1 MTNKRKQA
9 EGRRI
14 QCDTMLAQ
22 FLPVKTIAMALRM
35 SRGTVSERAK
45 RAGLHRHYITD
56 EEVTHLHARRS
67 GLIAR
72 EWMNAK

>member
-1 MTNKRKQA
+1 MNKRKSD
-9 EGRRI
+9 EGKRI

-22 FLPVKTIAMALRM
+22 FVPVKTIAMALGM
-35 SRGTVSERAK
+35 SRGTVTERAK

-56 EEVTHLHARRS
+56 TEIMHLHSRRS

-72 EWMNAK
+72 EWMCSK

>member
-1 MTNKRKQA
+1 MNKRKSDEA
-9 EGRRI
+9 KRN
-14 QCDTMLAQ
+14 QCDAMLAQ
-22 FLPVKTIAMALRM
+22 FMPVKTIAMALRM

-45 RAGLHRHYITD
+45 RAGMHRHYITD
-56 EEVTHLHARRS
+56 EEITHLHSRRS

>member
-1 MTNKRKQA
+1 MNKRKQA

-14 QCDTMLAQ
+14 QCDSMLAQ
-22 FLPVKTIAMALRM
+22 FLPVKTIAAALRM

-56 EEVTHLHARRS
+56 DERQLLLKRRTG
-67 GLIAR
+67 GL
-72 EWMNAK
+72 EK

>member
-1 MTNKRKQA
+1 MTTRKAQEA
-9 EGRRI
+9 KRI

-22 FLPVKTIAMALRM
+22 FMPVKTIAQALRM

-45 RAGLHRHYITD
+45 RAGMHRHYITD
-56 EEVTHLHARRS
+56 EEITHLHSRRS

-72 EWMNAK
+72 EWMTAK

>member
-1 MTNKRKQA
+1 MNKRKSD
-9 EGRRI
+9 EGKRI
-14 QCDTMLAQ
+14 QCDAMLAQ
-22 FLPVKTIAMALRM
+22 FMPVKTVAMALRM

-45 RAGLHRHYITD
+45 RAGMTRHYITD
-56 EEVTHLHARRS
+56 EEITHLHSRRS